1 MALRSTLSTWWV
13 AIQGK
18 LFPELEDSLGPLT
31 ERHMQIVTV
40 LDMIRLEAFL
50 PSLAGLPGRPLSERV
65 AIGRAFVAKTVLNI
79 PTTAALI
86 ERLRSDKTLR
96 RLCGWERVKS
106 VPSEAT
112 FSRAFGEFAASGLP
126 TRVHNAL
133 IEHTHKEQLVGH
145 ISRDSTA
152 IEAREKPRKIEP
164 QPASGTDATADA
176 TSVKPK
182 RGRPR
187 KGEER
192 PKEPRRIELQLGMT
206 IDEMLDNLPV
216 HCAVGA
222 KTNSKGHMVT
232 WIGYKLHLD
241 VADGGIP
248 ISCLLTSASLHD
260 SQAAIPLATMTSS
273 RVTNLYDLMDSA
285 YDVPE
290 IRDHSRSLGHVPI
303 IAINP
308 RRRTGLKEE
317 MALEEKR
324 LARVGHKLAEDIRY
338 NERTTAER
346 ANSRIKD
353 EFGGRTV
360 HVRGGAK
367 VMCHLMFGVIALTV
381 SQLLRFVT

>member
-50 PSLAGLPGRPLSERV
+50 PSLAGLPGR
-65 AIGRAFVAKTVLNI
+65 
-79 PTTAALI
+79 
-86 ERLRSDKTLR
+86 
-96 RLCGWERVKS
+96 
-106 VPSEAT
+106 
-112 FSRAFGEFAASGLP
+112 
-126 TRVHNAL
+126 
-133 IEHTHKEQLVGH
+133 
-145 ISRDSTA
+145 
-152 IEAREKPRKIEP
+152 
-164 QPASGTDATADA
+164 
-176 TSVKPK
+176 
-182 RGRPR
+182 RPR

-260 SQAAIPLATMTSS
+260 SQAAIPLATMTAS

-290 IRDHSRSLGHVPI
+290 IKDHSRSLGHVPI

-324 LARVGHKLAEDIRY
+324 LACVGHKLAEDIRY

-360 HVRGGAK
+360 RVRGGAK